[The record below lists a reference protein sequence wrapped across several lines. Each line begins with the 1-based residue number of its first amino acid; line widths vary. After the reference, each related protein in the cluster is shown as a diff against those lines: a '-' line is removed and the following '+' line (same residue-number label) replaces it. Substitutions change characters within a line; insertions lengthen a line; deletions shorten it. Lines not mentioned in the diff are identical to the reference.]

1 KQFKA
6 VLKKIQLLPCL
17 SFHLWGNMMNN
28 KVRNIHKNARYK
40 VLEVDEEYYI
50 LDMTSTYWLF
60 ILPFL
65 NWFISYKGYK
75 IDKSIVKEIQSY
87 KGSDASAVV
96 IIATGFA
103 VTMTFIL
110 RPIFNELTLHTSY
123 GFNLTLLILS
133 MLITILIRILR
144 HYRLKS
150 KMKQHFSIESMPI
163 TLLKVRE
170 FKAIYHLTYVIR
182 YIIFSSVTFVT
193 LGGVIADS

>member
-1 KQFKA
+1 
-6 VLKKIQLLPCL
+6 
-17 SFHLWGNMMNN
+17 
-28 KVRNIHKNARYK
+28 
-40 VLEVDEEYYI
+40 I

-182 YIIFSSVTFVT
+182 YIIFWGVVIFTSVTFVT
-193 LGGVIADS
+193 LGGVILLICATAFLHIALIMNFQSIRDGKAEVVLMDNKASSTYCKEK

>member
-1 KQFKA
+1 
-6 VLKKIQLLPCL
+6 
-17 SFHLWGNMMNN
+17 
-28 KVRNIHKNARYK
+28 
-40 VLEVDEEYYI
+40 
-50 LDMTSTYWLF
+50 
-60 ILPFL
+60 
-65 NWFISYKGYK
+65 
-75 IDKSIVKEIQSY
+75 
-87 KGSDASAVV
+87 
-96 IIATGFA
+96 
-103 VTMTFIL
+103 MTFIL

-193 LGGVIADS
+193 LGGVILLICATAFLHIDLIMNYKYIRNRKVEVVLMDNKASYTYCKEELFES